1 MPTNHKT
8 SVGFRL
14 SGINI
19 EQFAILEELGKSPE
33 GLRLNMDINFGID
46 AMNQKLGCFVAIAY
60 LIEDRIGMKLETKC
74 EFQIEP
80 KAWKSFISKPTSIK
94 FNKGFLRHLAMISV
108 GTSRGIL
115 HSQTLGSDYNNY
127 PLPTLN
133 VDAMVNNDQ
142 SFKL

>member
-1 MPTNHKT
+1 
-8 SVGFRL
+8 
-14 SGINI
+14 
-19 EQFAILEELGKSPE
+19 
-33 GLRLNMDINFGID
+33 
-46 AMNQKLGCFVAIAY
+46 
-60 LIEDRIGMKLETKC
+60 MKLETKC